1 MQELKI
7 ADFLQ
12 TLRKAHGYTQQEVAD
27 HLHISNK
34 TISKWETGQALPD
47 ILSLKALAELYDV
60 TVDEILNGQKDFK
73 ESPKKD
79 KAINNLLTA
88 NVGKKLNFSL
98 LISGIVFLIG
108 LLIDLVLSSFNYDL
122 VGFFINFFIV
132 GIGIIIYFLPYILIN
147 KEDLEYA
154 TSTKLRNNNILTSI
168 VGGSLLLSYL
178 TLFAYQY
185 LIFLAIIIGIGF
197 SFIAYYALI
206 KNPGSSKLIKAKII
220 ILLLV
225 CSINFY
231 NIFFYLFAPLDN
243 ILTKELL
250 GPIIYVTFIVLFII
264 CIIVTIVRKFK
275 SIIPS
280 ITTLIIGCRFIIFLY
295 IVSDSSVFLV
305 YYFANPTILVV
316 LGLTLFII
324 DCILI
329 NYRRDNSA
337 TKCIQTKYL
346 KHIIKGSNI
355 LASLLT
361 ITFGIC
367 YFFVPYIN
375 ASPNVFVYY
384 NLNTFY
390 SILIFLALFVIT
402 LALLFIPIIKNL
414 APTILLFGVCIY
426 TSYLFDGVSKSE
438 AVFFVNFANYSGLA
452 SIILGVVL
460 LLLIIAIQ
468 IIKLIN
474 RKRIA
479 NT

>member
-122 VGFFINFFIV
+122 VGFFVNFFIV

>member
-88 NVGKKLNFSL
+88 NVGKKLNFYL

-197 SFIAYYALI
+197 SLIAYYALI

-250 GPIIYVTFIVLFII
+250 GPIIYARFIVLFII

-280 ITTLIIGCRFIIFLY
+280 ITTLMIGCSFIIFLY
-295 IVSDSSVFLV
+295 RVSDSSVFLV

-375 ASPNVFVYY
+375 ASSNVFVYY

-468 IIKLIN
+468 IIKFIN
-474 RKRIA
+474 RKRIT

>member
-185 LIFLAIIIGIGF
+185 LIFLAIIIGISF

-206 KNPGSSKLIKAKII
+206 KNPVSSKLIKAKII

-280 ITTLIIGCRFIIFLY
+280 ITTLIIGFRFIIFLY

-402 LALLFIPIIKNL
+402 LALLLIPIIKNL

-452 SIILGVVL
+452 SIILGEVL

-474 RKRIA
+474 RKRIT

>member
-88 NVGKKLNFSL
+88 NVGKKLNFYL

-132 GIGIIIYFLPYILIN
+132 GIGIIIYFLPHILIN

-426 TSYLFDGVSKSE
+426 TSYLFDGVPKSE

>member
-88 NVGKKLNFSL
+88 NVGKKLNFYL

-426 TSYLFDGVSKSE
+426 TSYLFDGVPKSE

>member
-88 NVGKKLNFSL
+88 NVGKKLNFYL

-426 TSYLFDGVSKSE
+426 TSYLFDGVPKSE

-460 LLLIIAIQ
+460 LLLIIVIQ